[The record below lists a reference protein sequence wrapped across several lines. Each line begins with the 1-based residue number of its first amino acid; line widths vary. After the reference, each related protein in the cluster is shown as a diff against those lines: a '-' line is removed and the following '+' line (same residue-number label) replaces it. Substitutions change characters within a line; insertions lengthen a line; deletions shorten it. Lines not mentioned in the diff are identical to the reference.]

1 MPRTRSAKSTTKQ
14 TTETP
19 PSDPKSK
26 HTLQSRQSSP
36 HHVFILPT
44 ASSPGARI
52 VALPH
57 PRTGRPSRYLFCP
70 ESGIHEFT
78 KICAPKH
85 APTSWLIESYRRA
98 FPGEHATGD
107 DDDDH
112 DHEENGTH
120 AEIISNG
127 AMYVATKIDP
137 LFLVLPSLVDA
148 KVEKGSDEK
157 KRLFLT
163 SDDHFDKLPDE
174 NSQFSDILRCSK
186 TRSLIES
193 RMEVVC
199 DTVDAGDEKMFRLSE
214 KKLLATIIEKAYRM
228 SEGGLPPT
236 MEEKFVKKTLEAP
249 VLLSRKVSAPPNQS
263 QPKPEDVPA
272 SGDSTPVTDS
282 SASQLT
288 AVTDSNSSSASH
300 LSTAATSFI
309 EEVEGDEITSA
320 ALQASPEVVTLQR
333 LCVAFDFL
341 CSRYI
346 PSAAAEL
353 LQKQLSQVE
362 ESSVDFAPLNKY
374 KANLAEIRAE
384 ALAASS
390 VADYSSKRPGDEEQD
405 EIRQEKKRKLEEEK
419 KRKANESRG
428 VRDLK
433 KVNTK
438 GMMKL
443 SHFFKAK

>member
-1 MPRTRSAKSTTKQ
+1 MPRTRSTKSTTKPP
-14 TTETP
+14 TEEP
-19 PSDPKSK
+19 PSDVLSK
-26 HTLQSRQSSP
+26 HTLESRQGSP
-36 HHVFILPT
+36 QHVFILPK
-44 ASSPGARI
+44 AAAPDARI
-52 VALPH
+52 VSLPH
-57 PRTGRPSRYLFCP
+57 PRSGRPSRYLFCP

-78 KICAPKH
+78 KICAPRH
-85 APTSWLIESYRRA
+85 APTSWLIETNN
-98 FPGEHATGD
+98 PGSDDDATGD
-107 DDDDH
+107 DDK
-112 DHEENGTH
+112 ETCKRT
-120 AEIISNG
+120 EIISNG

-137 LFLVLPSLVDA
+137 LFLVLPSLVDG
-148 KVEKGSDEK
+148 KVDKGSEEK

-163 SDDHFDKLPDE
+163 SDDHFDKLPNED
-174 NSQFSDILRCSK
+174 SHFSDILRCSK

-214 KKLLATIIEKAYRM
+214 KKLLATIIEKAKRM
-228 SEGGLPPT
+228 GEGGLPPT
-236 MEEKFVKKTLEAP
+236 MEEKFVKRTLEAP
-249 VLLSRKVSAPPNQS
+249 VLLSRKVPVPQRSPSN
-263 QPKPEDVPA
+263 PEDVPD

-282 SASQLT
+282 RASQLT

-300 LSTAATSFI
+300 LSTAATSFV
-309 EEVEGDEITSA
+309 EEVEGNEVASA
-320 ALQASPEVVTLQR
+320 ALQASPEVVALQR
-333 LCVAFDFL
+333 LRVAFDFL

-346 PSAAAEL
+346 PSSAAEL
-353 LQKQLSQVE
+353 LRKQLTQAE

-374 KANLAEIRAE
+374 MASLAEIRAE

-390 VADYSSKRPGDEEQD
+390 LADYSSKRLRDEEQD

>member
-1 MPRTRSAKSTTKQ
+1 MPRTRSAKSTAKQ
-14 TTETP
+14 PTEA
-19 PSDPKSK
+19 PSSDAISK
-26 HTLQSRQSSP
+26 YALEARQGSP
-36 HHVFILPT
+36 RHVFILPK
-44 ASSPGARI
+44 AAAPDARI
-52 VALPH
+52 VTLPH
-57 PRTGRPSRYLFCP
+57 PRSGRPSRYLFCP
-70 ESGIHEFT
+70 QSGIYEFT

-85 APTSWLIESYRRA
+85 APTSWLIDTK
-98 FPGEHATGD
+98 PGCGEDATAD
-107 DDDDH
+107 DK
-112 DHEENGTH
+112 EAGTRT
-120 AEIISNG
+120 EIISNG
-127 AMYVATKIDP
+127 AMYVTTKIDP

-148 KVEKGSDEK
+148 KADKGSEEK

-163 SDDHFDKLPDE
+163 SDDHFDKLPDA
-174 NSQFSDILRCSK
+174 NSHFQDIVRCSA
-186 TRSLIES
+186 TRALIES

-214 KKLLATIIEKAYRM
+214 KKLLATIIEKARRM

-249 VLLSRKVSAPPNQS
+249 VLLSRSVSVPRQPPS
-263 QPKPEDVPA
+263 KSEDTPD

-282 SASQLT
+282 STSQ
-288 AVTDSNSSSASH
+288 
-300 LSTAATSFI
+300 STAATSFV
-309 EEVEGDEITSA
+309 EEVEGIEVASA
-320 ALQASPEVVTLQR
+320 ALQATPEVVALQR
-333 LCVAFDFL
+333 LRVAFDFL

-346 PSAAAEL
+346 PSAAADL
-353 LQKQLSQVE
+353 LRKQLSQVE
-362 ESSVDFAPLNKY
+362 DSAVDFAPLNKY
-374 KANLAEIRAE
+374 MASLAEIRAE

-390 VADYSSKRPGDEEQD
+390 VADYSSKRPRDEEQD

>member
-1 MPRTRSAKSTTKQ
+1 MPRTRSAKSIAKQ
-14 TTETP
+14 PTEAP
-19 PSDPKSK
+19 PSDAVSK
-26 HTLQSRQSSP
+26 YALESRQGSP
-36 HHVFILPT
+36 QHVFILPK
-44 ASSPGARI
+44 AAAPDARI
-52 VALPH
+52 VTLPH
-57 PRTGRPSRYLFCP
+57 PRSGRPSRYLFCP
-70 ESGIHEFT
+70 KSGIYEFT

-85 APTSWLIESYRRA
+85 APTSWLIDTKS
-98 FPGEHATGD
+98 GCGD
-107 DDDDH
+107 DAARDDK
-112 DHEENGTH
+112 EAGART
-120 AEIISNG
+120 EIISNG
-127 AMYVATKIDP
+127 AMYVATKLDP

-148 KVEKGSDEK
+148 KADRRSDEK

-163 SDDHFDKLPDE
+163 TDDHFDKLPDE
-174 NSQFSDILRCSK
+174 NSHFSDILRCTA
-186 TRSLIES
+186 TRALIES

-199 DTVDAGDEKMFRLSE
+199 DTVDAGGEKMFRLSD
-214 KKLLATIIEKAYRM
+214 KKLLATIIQKAQRM
-228 SEGGLPPT
+228 GEGGLPPT

-249 VLLSRKVSAPPNQS
+249 VLLSRSVSVPHQPPSKSEDAP
-263 QPKPEDVPA
+263 D

-282 SASQLT
+282 STSQ
-288 AVTDSNSSSASH
+288 
-300 LSTAATSFI
+300 STAATSVV
-309 EEVEGDEITSA
+309 EEAGGVEIAPA
-320 ALQASPEVVTLQR
+320 ALQASPEVAALQR
-333 LCVAFDFL
+333 LRVAFDFL

-353 LQKQLSQVE
+353 LRKQLWQVE
-362 ESSVDFAPLNKY
+362 ESAVDFAPLNKY
-374 KANLAEIRAE
+374 MAGLAEIRAE

-390 VADYSSKRPGDEEQD
+390 VADYSSKRLRDEEQD

>member
-1 MPRTRSAKSTTKQ
+1 MPRTRSAKSTAKQ
-14 TTETP
+14 PAAAP
-19 PSDPKSK
+19 PPDAASK
-26 HTLQSRQSSP
+26 YTLESRQGSLQ
-36 HHVFILPT
+36 HVFILPKAA
-44 ASSPGARI
+44 ASDARI
-52 VALPH
+52 LTLAH
-57 PRTGRPSRYLFCP
+57 PRSGRPSRYLFCP
-70 ESGIHEFT
+70 ESGIYEFT
-78 KICAPKH
+78 KLCAPKH
-85 APTSWLIESYRRA
+85 APTSWLIETDQPR
-98 FPGEHATGD
+98 FGGGD
-107 DDDDH
+107 DDDQGK
-112 DHEENGTH
+112 EGKETGTRT
-120 AEIISNG
+120 EIISNG

-148 KVEKGSDEK
+148 KADKRSDEK

-163 SDDHFDKLPDE
+163 SDDHLDKLPDQ
-174 NSQFSDILRCSK
+174 NSHFSDMLRCSK

-199 DTVDAGDEKMFRLSE
+199 DTVDAGDEKMFRLNE
-214 KKLLATIIEKAYRM
+214 KKLLATIIGKAKNM
-228 SEGGLPPT
+228 GEGGLPPT

-249 VLLSRKVSAPPNQS
+249 VLLSRKVPVPRRSQS
-263 QPKPEDVPA
+263 TSEDA
-272 SGDSTPVTDS
+272 LDSGDSTPVTGS
-282 SASQLT
+282 STSQST
-288 AVTDSNSSSASH
+288 AVTDLNSSSASH
-300 LSTAATSFI
+300 LSTAATSFV
-309 EEVEGDEITSA
+309 EEVEGVEIASA
-320 ALQASPEVVTLQR
+320 ALQPSPEVVALQR

-353 LQKQLSQVE
+353 LRKQLLQVE
-362 ESSVDFAPLNKY
+362 ESSVDFTPLNKY
-374 KANLAEIRAE
+374 MASLAEIRAE

-390 VADYSSKRPGDEEQD
+390 VADYSSKRPRDEEQD